1 MKKFLKELNNL
12 RKVCFH
18 PNINQFFGITKE
30 PISNNYMMVLQYA
43 NQGNLREDLHA
54 KNILV
59 HKDKPMIA
67 DLGLSKQLS
76 ADTTS
81 SSTVY
86 GMPAYIDPQC
96 YKNENYIRDKKSDI
110 YTYVNLYKKCWD
122 DNPDLRPTVDEV
134 FDILERISLQDLQD
148 NTITNN
154 EINPNI
160 IKDLNK
166 LILNSNNSDLT
177 NQDDSQSSQL
187 IVSTNIDLSQ
197 QISTPLS
204 SVLPSINED
213 EIGLNN
219 TLNEI
224 IIAYINYNNKGETRN
239 FNFDKVLRKY
249 ESKSKEIFNYL
260 LSNPNIQHHKVMI
273 GKFYNE
279 GFGCSKDDYNKALEW
294 YIEASQQN
302 DINGHYEVGH
312 FYFCE
317 GNYVKTLEYINLA
330 INNGL
335 NIALSF
341 LAYCYKF
348 GYAGLETDYIKA
360 FELYK
365 TLSEKGFIPSQ
376 YELAKC
382 YNNSIGTQEDKNEAL
397 KWYKLYQKND
407 GECDVTSTIVDIE
420 NELEQNK

>member
-1 MKKFLKELNNL
+1 MTF
-12 RKVCFH
+12 
-18 PNINQFFGITKE
+18 
-30 PISNNYMMVLQYA
+30 
-43 NQGNLREDLHA
+43 
-54 KNILV
+54 IL
-59 HKDKPMIA
+59 
-67 DLGLSKQLS
+67 LG
-76 ADTTS
+76 
-81 SSTVY
+81 
-86 GMPAYIDPQC
+86 
-96 YKNENYIRDKKSDI
+96 
-110 YTYVNLYKKCWD
+110 
-122 DNPDLRPTVDEV
+122 
-134 FDILERISLQDLQD
+134 
-148 NTITNN
+148 
-154 EINPNI
+154 
-160 IKDLNK
+160 
-166 LILNSNNSDLT
+166 
-177 NQDDSQSSQL
+177 
-187 IVSTNIDLSQ
+187 
-197 QISTPLS
+197 TPLS

-260 LSNPNIQHHKVMI
+260 LSNPNIQHHKVMV

-312 FYFCE
+312 FYFSE
-317 GNYVKTLEYINLA
+317 GNYVKTFEYINLA

-335 NIALSF
+335 NIALRF

-420 NELEQNK
+420 NELVNIILHFSFILRFIIEKNLY